1 MNDISRGQLG
11 RSFRNVPCSTSGH
24 NCGLAH
30 LDAGG
35 NLAVAD
41 GSVLGQ
47 GGCVLEDHGLHML
60 ELVEAGWLLNGIKLV
75 CLLVPLLCA

>member
-11 RSFRNVPCSTSGH
+11 CSFRNVPRSTSGH

-41 GSVLGQ
+41 GGVLGQ
-47 GGCVLEDHGLHML
+47 GGSVLEGHGL
-60 ELVEAGWLLNGIKLV
+60 
-75 CLLVPLLCA
+75 LLVVRAHDGRFRIGGHHAAARV